1 MISVVNKAL
10 TALVAILSVALFLV
24 YSQRV
29 VYLNQLEVL
38 RKVEVELNKEMTTL
52 KANLKESNRKLS
64 NYRKLTRVKKE
75 VDNAEEADVNEL
87 LDYFNTN

>member
-29 VYLNQLEVL
+29 VYLNQLEAL